1 MFATDRAAPGKTVC
15 PGYNAPADRQA
26 GFTLIETIIAM
37 FILTVAILA
46 LGQLVAMA
54 INQNAMS
61 RSVSVGITVAQG
73 QLELLRAAYNREL
86 ETGVTDTRLVDKV
99 RGSTTVSLRSNLDG
113 QPRQFA
119 VTWVVNAPAG
129 TRTKTIQVTARPLN
143 AFYLNSRSVTI
154 TSHFAP

>member
-1 MFATDRAAPGKTVC
+1 MFAAATSTKPSGGGF
-15 PGYNAPADRQA
+15 PDDPASVQRQA

-37 FILTVAILA
+37 FILTVALLA
-46 LGQLVAMA
+46 LGQLIGVA

-73 QLELLRAAYNREL
+73 QLELLRSAYNRQL
-86 ETGVTDTRLVDKV
+86 ETGVAQSNLAT
-99 RGSTTVSLRSNLDG
+99 GSHGPETVSLRSNVDG

-119 VTWVVNAPAG
+119 VSWQVTSPTASS
-129 TRTKTIQVTARPLN
+129 RTIQVTARPLN
-143 AFYLNSRSVTI
+143 AFFMNSRSVSI